1 MTAIKVAGK
10 YIKIYLFNEVMTT

>member
-10 YIKIYLFNEVMTT
+10 YIKIYLFNEVMQA